1 MLHRPASRKSV
12 NVSIDAGLLDEAKAL
27 NVNLSRAADE
37 GLIKAIREKKT
48 QRWLEENGDAI
59 QANNRYFEE
68 HGLPFAEY
76 RGF

>member
-1 MLHRPASRKSV
+1 MLNRPAPRKSV

-37 GLIKAIREKKT
+37 GLIRAIREKKT

-59 QANNRYFEE
+59 RENNRYFEE